1 MSERLLETKVSTSNK
16 LSSGKHN
23 CNITINWGNIT
34 DREVQELAQRTIVIA
49 WQQRLR
55 SADLAPPADLT
66 INASDFKLGTRHTAE
81 VSPVKL
87 IEKFTPEQLEH
98 FMKLAAEKLARS

>member
-16 LSSGKHN
+16 LSTGKHK
-23 CNITINWGNIT
+23 CNLTINWDGLT
-34 DREVQELAQRTIVIA
+34 DRDMQELAQRTIVIA

-55 SADLAPPADLT
+55 SSDVAPPTDLT

-98 FMKLAAEKLARS
+98 FMKLAAEKLAQG